1 LHVEGFWALPRVC
14 FIRYRDVLRVSVAW
28 GGERWLVIV
37 AGVVGV
43 VRERFSIWW
52 WWRLEFVLLPEEV
65 KLKSFF
71 ECVAVVGVAEFG
83 WE

>member
-1 LHVEGFWALPRVC
+1 MG
-14 FIRYRDVLRVSVAW
+14 VLLGSSLGRWVPASVHKR
-28 GGERWLVIV
+28 GGRTCDIFCCTG
-37 AGVVGV
+37 AGKC
-43 VRERFSIWW
+43 RLRFSIWW
-52 WWRLEFVLLPEEV
+52 WCRLGFVLLPEEV